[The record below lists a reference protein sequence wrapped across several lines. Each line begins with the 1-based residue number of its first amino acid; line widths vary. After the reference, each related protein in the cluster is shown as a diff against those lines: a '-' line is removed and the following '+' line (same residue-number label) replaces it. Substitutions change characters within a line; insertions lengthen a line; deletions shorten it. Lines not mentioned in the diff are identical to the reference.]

1 MTAPPSRDSSGT
13 TWTISLSRTAHVSVR
28 SYVSPMRT
36 APALVRHQH
45 LMGSTWTIC
54 SVDGAGCCADPG
66 EGRAAPSSASSHKHR
81 TLRCVVHPATVPGL
95 QLQSVI
101 PLTRILYSYSVI
113 EVMSYGF

>member
-13 TWTISLSRTAHVSVR
+13 TWTISFSRTAHVSA
-28 SYVSPMRT
+28 SSNVSPMRT

-45 LMGSTWTIC
+45 LMGSTWTIW
-54 SVDGAGCCADPG
+54 SVDGAGCCAHPG
-66 EGRAAPSSASSHKHR
+66 EGRAAPSTASSEKH
-81 TLRCVVHPATVPGL
+81 LRARYVVDPATVPSL

-113 EVMSYGF
+113 RSHEL